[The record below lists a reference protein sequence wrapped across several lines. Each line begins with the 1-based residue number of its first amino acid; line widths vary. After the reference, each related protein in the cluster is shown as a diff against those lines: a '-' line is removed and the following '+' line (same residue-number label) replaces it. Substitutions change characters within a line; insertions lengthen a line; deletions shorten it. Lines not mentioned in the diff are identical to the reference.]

1 MNLFNELGWSSTGGR
16 SGASG
21 SADVARPA
29 EVVRPPVSADADR
42 NPADSAALSTRA
54 EKLSALNQEFN
65 IRGPGFELSSAFVQ
79 RLQEFGFISPGE
91 AESLGA
97 DLAAGESG
105 SGNLSPDGGGTGLA
119 DLRSVLREF
128 SGSLEESDPLAP
140 IFQRVDSALGTIES
154 RDGQAD
160 NRVLES
166 VRSQLDAALNSDLAA
181 GLDGTMEKSLTQ
193 AMDVLLIA
201 SRLTP
206 GSQTN
211 AGIETYLA
219 NT

>member
-1 MNLFNELGWSSTGGR
+1 MNLFSEFGWPGVGGR
-16 SGASG
+16 SGASSGLATAASRQPTQTQAFGPDTG
-21 SADVARPA
+21 STV
-29 EVVRPPVSADADR
+29 DA
-42 NPADSAALSTRA
+42 ASLSTRA

-65 IRGPGFELSSAFVQ
+65 IRGPGFELSSAFIE
-79 RLQEFGFISPGE
+79 RLQQFGFISGRE

-97 DLAAGESG
+97 DIAAAGQETGNRSPAESATR
-105 SGNLSPDGGGTGLA
+105 LSSLRSTISEFRASLA
-119 DLRSVLREF
+119 D
-128 SGSLEESDPLAP
+128 DTPLAG
-140 IFQRVDSALGTIES
+140 ILERVDTALGTIES

-160 NRVLES
+160 NRMLET
-166 VRSQLDAALNSDLAA
+166 VRSQLDAFLNSDLA
-181 GLDGTMEKSLTQ
+181 GSIDGPTEKSLTQ